1 MKFVLFYIIFINN
14 SFLLTLFKMII
25 FFIIQLIM
33 FGIFTKI
40 NHIHINNLSHN
51 KNFYKHQIITS
62 SNTYSNSYILRL
74 LTGGL
79 NCQIEHHLFPSINS
93 CHLSELSKIVKK
105 NCKKHNIHYND
116 SPSLYES
123 ILSVLKTCKLL
134 NYSTIKNFNL
144 KLYE

>member
-40 NHIHINNLSHN
+40 NHIHINNLSHY

-79 NCQIEHHLFPSINS
+79 NCQIEHHLFPQISHIHFS
-93 CHLSELSKIVKK
+93 ALAPIVKK
-105 NCKKHNIHYND
+105 TAEEFGLPYR
-116 SPSLYES
+116 S
-123 ILSVLKTCKLL
+123 
-134 NYSTIKNFNL
+134 STTFAGALALHTKML
-144 KLYE
+144 WHLGRKQQLA